1 MGWRDVTSG
10 GGGEDR
16 LAHLVIYT
24 VFHSFGKNA
33 VLGKQTGE
41 RVGGGGRKKNNISK
55 RPLIGT
61 VNFF

>member
-10 GGGEDR
+10 GEGEDR

-33 VLGKQTGE
+33 VLGEQTGE
-41 RVGGGGRKKNNISK
+41 RGEEGEKKK
-55 RPLIGT
+55 
-61 VNFF
+61 